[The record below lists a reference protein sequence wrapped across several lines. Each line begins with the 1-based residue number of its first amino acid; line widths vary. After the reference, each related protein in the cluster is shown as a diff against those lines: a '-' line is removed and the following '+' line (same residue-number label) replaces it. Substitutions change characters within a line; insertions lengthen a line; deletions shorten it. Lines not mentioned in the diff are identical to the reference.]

1 MVLAAVACA
10 QSARV
15 LRNALLIKGR
25 IGHVVEKV
33 RAANTG
39 AMTPGH
45 QQYCLQ
51 LVRNRDYEGFLSS
64 LLLPPEFHSS
74 VFALRAFNVELA
86 QVQDLVT
93 QKTIGLMRM
102 QYWRQMIE
110 DIYSDN
116 SPPQPIAIE
125 LWKAVKKH
133 KLTKRWFLRIIDER
147 EKNLNENAYRNIKDL
162 ESYAENAQSSL
173 IYLVLEVL
181 GVKNIHADHAAS
193 HIGKAQGIVTCLR
206 ATPYHCRRR
215 KVYLPLDICLLARS
229 FCKNVPSK
237 ACPAFL
243 QTVVL
248 DDYLDRIRKV
258 DFDVFHPSLQK
269 TNTMLPFYLYI
280 RSWRKIY

>member
-1 MVLAAVACA
+1 
-10 QSARV
+10 
-15 LRNALLIKGR
+15 
-25 IGHVVEKV
+25 
-33 RAANTG
+33 
-39 AMTPGH
+39 MTPGH

-125 LWKAVKKH
+125 LWK
-133 KLTKRWFLRIIDER
+133 

-206 ATPYHCRRR
+206 ATPYH
-215 KVYLPLDICLLARS
+215 
-229 FCKNVPSK
+229 
-237 ACPAFL
+237 
-243 QTVVL
+243 
-248 DDYLDRIRKV
+248 
-258 DFDVFHPSLQK
+258 
-269 TNTMLPFYLYI
+269 
-280 RSWRKIY
+280 